1 MPCSGSG
8 VAERRKSVIAL
19 LCDTSKDFWI
29 GLLSTWEQVQVFPDG
44 VALAYYLQK
53 GGECS
58 LALVAVDGAEGMNW
72 STYAKHQRPSLPVI
86 WVSEQAEFEPQ
97 SRRIPVDGFLTK
109 PVEQEQL
116 SGLLKDI
123 LGPPG
128 KLRE

>member
-1 MPCSGSG
+1 M
-8 VAERRKSVIAL
+8 IAL
-19 LCDTSKDFWI
+19 LCDTSEDFWI
-29 GLLSTWEQVQVFPDG
+29 SLLSAWEQVQVFPDG

-72 STYAKHQRPSLPVI
+72 TTYAKHQRPALPVI
-86 WVSEQAEFEPQ
+86 WVSEQEGFEPQ

-109 PVEQEQL
+109 PVEQENL
-116 SGLLKDI
+116 IRLLIKI
-123 LGPPG
+123 LGSSE